1 MTAGVASSLWL
12 APWLG
17 AGVGAV
23 LALTGAGGAILAVPL
38 LVFGLHM
45 GMAQAGPVGLLA
57 VTLAAIAGAWLGW
70 RADRLRWRAALFMAG
85 TGMLASPVGFWLAHA
100 LPERPLT
107 LIFAAVLVLS
117 SVRMWR
123 QASASQGAHADAR
136 PASPACKL
144 DPATGRLRWTGRCAL
159 TLGATGA
166 MAGLLSGLL
175 GVGGGFVLVPV
186 LLLATDLPMAAAMAT
201 SMGVIAL
208 VSGAGALMAGFSG
221 HMAWDVAWPF
231 AIGAL
236 GGMLA
241 GRAVA
246 GRLSGP
252 RLQQGFALLSMS
264 VAAALLWRA
273 LA

>member
-1 MTAGVASSLWL
+1 MGAASSLWL

-57 VTLAAIAGAWLGW
+57 VTLAAVVGAWLGW

-85 TGMLASPVGFWLAHA
+85 AGMLASPVGFWLAHA

-107 LIFAAVLVLS
+107 VIFAAVLVAS

-123 QASASQGAHADAR
+123 QAMASPGTAADTR
-136 PASPACKL
+136 TASPACRL
-144 DPATGRLRWTGRCAL
+144 DAATGRLRWTGRCAL
-159 TLGATGA
+159 ALAATGA

-175 GVGGGFVLVPV
+175 GVGGGFVLVPA

-208 VSGAGALMAGFSG
+208 VSGAGAVMAGFSG

-252 RLQQGFALLSMS
+252 RLQQGFAVLSMS
-264 VAAALLWRA
+264 VAGALLWRA